1 MKSKWYAL
9 CILSRGPAGLK
20 DGHVGI
26 IDYVEGST
34 MCWNVNGVNE
44 KKTLHVCY
52 EDCTIRHSYRGRVQ
66 VCTAS
71 RFRAFLRYTDLQS
84 GRWSN
89 AFLSPLHT
97 SQNTEQEFEKK
108 KSELKICFRFNVQ
121 KETTLLT
128 FLRVLYV
135 RKLSWEYITQL
146 KYLVS
151 VSLCPLLQWH
161 LYFVPRD
168 SGELTNLKPS
178 NEAKQHL
185 KSQQAQVERS
195 SFFCYNILNNLLI
208 NLQDCNTEAINRIT
222 CGPVCDTWLFT
233 QPLTLA
239 TDTRNKRFP
248 SVVIG

>member
-1 MKSKWYAL
+1 MKSKWHAL

-26 IDYVEGST
+26 TDYVEGST

-71 RFRAFLRYTDLQS
+71 HFRAFLRYTDLQS

-146 KYLVS
+146 KYLS
-151 VSLCPLLQWH
+151 QSHFALCFSGIFILYPGSLA
-161 LYFVPRD
+161 
-168 SGELTNLKPS
+168 N
-178 NEAKQHL
+178 
-185 KSQQAQVERS
+185 
-195 SFFCYNILNNLLI
+195 
-208 NLQDCNTEAINRIT
+208 
-222 CGPVCDTWLFT
+222 
-233 QPLTLA
+233 
-239 TDTRNKRFP
+239 
-248 SVVIG
+248 